1 MEINRKKLN
10 PATIL
15 LFLFTFLFVI
25 ESFSRLLCLGF
36 FSSQSFLHILLF
48 TLVTSLFLTA
58 IAYLMPVKRGLWFV
72 GVVLFLITVYAISQ
86 VGIYHY
92 LGVFYSFSIFLSMYG
107 KVHEFTM
114 DFFELFKWE
123 YLLLLLPLIIYVG
136 LCQKYLVKKK
146 VEYSRKILGLL
157 VMIMVMTHFVS
168 ILSLHIGN
176 NQASY
181 VSITNLYDE
190 PIYAEKSIREF
201 GLIRYFLR
209 DFQYVILNKES
220 KTINIEEYSYRPLY
234 HSNTDVLR
242 KRIFEDKNWISLK
255 NSETNEN
262 LSVIDE
268 KLMERYISPE
278 NEYTGIFEGK
288 NLVMLLVESFDYA
301 SIDPILTPNLY
312 KLAKEGW
319 LFENYFT
326 PKSTCS
332 TGDSEL
338 MALVSI
344 YPTPSKCSYEEFSG
358 NRFRQSLFELF
369 NDKNYYTS
377 SYHDYWDKF
386 YERNAMHR
394 NLGSSEYWDAD
405 DLGIDYE
412 EGWPSDVELI
422 EKGIGKFVDKDSFF
436 TFLISVSMHVPY
448 DVTEEYVSR
457 NLEVVRTK
465 HPEYDEEYQVYLA
478 KAMETDK
485 AIGELIAYLKVSG
498 QWEDT
503 VLVLFADH
511 KPPTLPNELLIEHSD
526 FTQRDEGSDIFKS
539 PLIIYSADQQAQTFS
554 NLGSTIDLTPT
565 LANLF
570 NLNYDPRMYLGIDMF
585 DDTTNHN
592 VFFQNGDWISDEGYF
607 YSGTSEFIPNNP
619 NMMVSDE
626 SIMEVIDRQQHLVKL
641 SQLIFQTD
649 YFRYRDRAN
658 TSIWVNEKE

>member
-1 MEINRKKLN
+1 MNNKLDRLN
-10 PATIL
+10 IFIFGASTFALIFVLELIFQL
-15 LFLFTFLFVI
+15 LCMHSFSLRSFLHIFLFTFV
-25 ESFSRLLCLGF
+25 S
-36 FSSQSFLHILLF
+36 
-48 TLVTSLFLTA
+48 SLFISL
-58 IAYLMPVKRGLWFV
+58 IAYLMPAKKGLWFI
-72 GVVLFLITVYAISQ
+72 GIVLSLLTVYAISQ
-86 VGIYHY
+86 VGLYHY

-123 YLLLLLPLIIYVG
+123 YLFLLMPILLYIG
-136 LCQKYLVKKK
+136 LVRNGLGRRKL
-146 VEYSRKILGLL
+146 EYSRKTLLIL
-157 VMIMVMTHFVS
+157 VMVMLVTHFVS

-176 NQASY
+176 NESSY
-181 VSITNLYDE
+181 ISIPDLYDE
-190 PIYAEKSIREF
+190 PIYAEKSVREF
-201 GLIRYFLR
+201 GLLRYFLR
-209 DFQYVILNKES
+209 DFQYVILNKET
-220 KTINIEEYSYRPLY
+220 KTINIEEYDYRPLY
-234 HSNTDVLR
+234 HSNPDVLR
-242 KRIFEDKNWISLK
+242 KRIFEDKNWISLM
-255 NSETNEN
+255 NSETNDN
-262 LSVIDE
+262 LKVIDE

-288 NLVMLLVESFDYA
+288 NLVMMLMESFDYA

-312 KLAKEGW
+312 KLANEGW

-358 NRFRQSLFELF
+358 NRFKQSLFELF
-369 NDKNYYTS
+369 NDKHYHTS
-377 SYHDYWDKF
+377 SFHDYWDKY
-386 YERNAMHR
+386 YERNTMHQ
-394 NLGSSEYWDAD
+394 NLGSSSYWDAD

-422 EKGIGKFVDKDSFF
+422 EKWNGKVTEKDPFF

-448 DVTEEYVSR
+448 DETDGYVSK
-457 NLEVVRTK
+457 NLEIVRTNY
-465 HPEYDEEYQVYLA
+465 PDYDEEYQVYLA

-485 AIGELIAYLKVSG
+485 AIGTLIADLKASG
-498 QWEDT
+498 KWEDT

-511 KPPTLPNELLIEHSD
+511 KPPTLENELLIEHAE
-526 FTQRDEGSDIFKS
+526 FIQRDEGSNLYKS
-539 PLIIYSADQQAQTFS
+539 PLIIYSADQTAQTFS

-585 DDTTNHN
+585 DDTSNHH
-592 VFFQNGDWISDEGYF
+592 VFFQNGDWITEEGYF
-607 YSGTSEFIPNNP
+607 YSGTSEFIPNDP
-619 NMMVSDE
+619 GITVSDE
-626 SIMEVIDRQQHLVKL
+626 SITEVIERQQHLVKL

-649 YFRYRDRAN
+649 YFRYRDRTN

>member
-1 MEINRKKLN
+1 MSKEKLHIN
-10 PATIL
+10 PFYISISL
-15 LFLFTFLFVI
+15 LLLVLSL
-25 ESFSRLLCLGF
+25 ESIFQFLCLRF
-36 FSSQSFLHILLF
+36 FSPQSFLHIFLF
-48 TLVTSLFLTA
+48 TLVTSLFLSS
-58 IAYLMPVKRGLWFV
+58 IAYLMPAKKGLWFI
-72 GVVLFLITVYAISQ
+72 GIVLLLVTLYAISQ
-86 VGIYHY
+86 VGLYHY

-123 YLLLLLPLIIYVG
+123 YLFLLLPLIIYIG

-146 VEYSRKILGLL
+146 VEYSRKILGLV
-157 VMIMVMTHFVS
+157 VMIMVITHFVS

-176 NQASY
+176 NESSY
-181 VSITNLYDE
+181 VSITGLYEE
-190 PIYAEKSIREF
+190 PIYAEKSVREF
-201 GLIRYFLR
+201 GLLRYFLR

-234 HSNTDVLR
+234 QSNTDVLR

-255 NSETNEN
+255 NGETNED

-288 NLVMLLVESFDYA
+288 NLVMMLVESFDYA

-312 KLAKEGW
+312 RLANEGW

-358 NRFRQSLFELF
+358 NRFKQSLFELF
-369 NDKNYYTS
+369 NDSNYYTS
-377 SYHDYWDKF
+377 SYHDYWDKY
-386 YERNAMHR
+386 YERNTMHQ

-422 EKGIGKFVDKDSFF
+422 EKGIGKFVKKDPFF

-448 DVTEEYVSR
+448 DETEGYVSR
-457 NLEVVRTK
+457 NLEVIRTK
-465 HPEYDEEYQVYLA
+465 YPGYDEEYQVYLA

-485 AIGELIAYLKVSG
+485 AIGELIADLKESG

-511 KPPTLPNELLIEHSD
+511 KPPTLSNELLIEHSD

-539 PLIIYSADQQAQTFS
+539 PLIIYSADQPAQTFS

-607 YSGTSEFIPNNP
+607 YSGTSEFFPNNP
-619 NMMVSDE
+619 NTMISDE
-626 SIMEVIDRQQHLVKL
+626 SITEVIERQNHLVKL

-649 YFRYRDRAN
+649 YFRYRDRTN

>member
-1 MEINRKKLN
+1 MNNTTERLSIVNLGII
-10 PATIL
+10 T
-15 LFLFTFLFVI
+15 LFLVFIL
-25 ESFSRLLCLGF
+25 ESIFQLLCMHF
-36 FSSQSFLHILLF
+36 FTMQSFLHIFLF
-48 TLVTSLFLTA
+48 TLVSSLFISL
-58 IAYLMPVKRGLWFV
+58 IAYLMPVKQGLWFI
-72 GVVLFLITVYAISQ
+72 GIVLFLITLYAISQ
-86 VGIYHY
+86 VGLYHY
-92 LGVFYSFSIFLSMYG
+92 LGVFYSFSVFLSMYG

-123 YLLLLLPLIIYVG
+123 YLFLLLPLIIYIG

-146 VEYSRKILGLL
+146 VEYSRKILGLV
-157 VMIMVMTHFVS
+157 VMMMVLTHFVS

-176 NQASY
+176 TESSY
-181 VSITNLYDE
+181 ISIANLYDE

-242 KRIFEDKNWISLK
+242 KRIFEDKNWVSLK
-255 NSETNEN
+255 NKETNEE

-288 NLVMLLVESFDYA
+288 NLVMMLVESFDYA

-312 KLAKEGW
+312 KLANEGW

-358 NRFRQSLFELF
+358 NRFKQSLFELF
-369 NDKNYYTS
+369 NDKNYHTS
-377 SYHDYWDKF
+377 SFHDYWDKY
-386 YERNAMHR
+386 YERNTMHQ

-405 DLGIDYE
+405 DLGIDYK

-422 EKGIGKFVDKDSFF
+422 EKGIGKFVDKDPFF

-448 DVTEEYVSR
+448 DETEGYVSR
-457 NLEVVRTK
+457 NLEIVRAK
-465 HPEYDEEYQVYLA
+465 YPEYDEEYQVYLA
-478 KAMETDK
+478 KAMESDK
-485 AIGELIAYLKVSG
+485 AIGEMIAKLKANG
-498 QWEDT
+498 QWENT

-511 KPPTLPNELLIEHSD
+511 KPPTLSNELLVEHSD

-539 PLIIYSADQQAQTFS
+539 PLIIYSADQTAQTFT

-607 YSGTSEFIPNNP
+607 YSGTSEFISNNP
-619 NMMVSDE
+619 NTIISDA
-626 SIMEVIDRQQHLVKL
+626 SITEVIERQQHLVKL

-649 YFRYRDRAN
+649 YFRYRDRTN